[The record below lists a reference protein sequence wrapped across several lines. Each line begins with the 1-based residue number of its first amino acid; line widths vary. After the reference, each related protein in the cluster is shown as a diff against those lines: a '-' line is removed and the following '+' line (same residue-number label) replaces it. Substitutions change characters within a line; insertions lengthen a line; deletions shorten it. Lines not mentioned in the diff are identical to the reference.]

1 MEAFLRSPVEDTKMK
16 KYFSK
21 YLLKTYVYRLI
32 TTNNNKCLAQCLA
45 LGSFTLQ
52 SGMLPIDISNQPVRL
67 NSSVSGDS
75 MNKLTAWD

>member
-45 LGSFTLQ
+45 LGVPCTGIFHTA
-52 SGMLPIDISNQPVRL
+52 VRHAT
-67 NSSVSGDS
+67 NRY
-75 MNKLTAWD
+75 